1 MHHQRYE
8 LEDALARL
16 SRPAADATWQATEQF
31 KQFIVTVAQMKH
43 LFQNQFTAS
52 SGESK
57 YPSQTGT
64 LPESAWQS
72 SISGVRLNFE
82 PVKIDLTPI
91 DTSLCSSF
99 AQAIGSQRFSEAG

>member
-1 MHHQRYE
+1 MHQRCE

-16 SRPAADATWQATEQF
+16 SRPAADATWETTAQFEQF
-31 KQFIVTVAQMKH
+31 IITVAQMKH

-52 SGESK
+52 SAGSK

-72 SISGVRLNFE
+72 SISGVRLNYE

-91 DTSLCSSF
+91 DTSLCRSF
-99 AQAIGSQRFSEAG
+99 AQAIGSERFTEAG